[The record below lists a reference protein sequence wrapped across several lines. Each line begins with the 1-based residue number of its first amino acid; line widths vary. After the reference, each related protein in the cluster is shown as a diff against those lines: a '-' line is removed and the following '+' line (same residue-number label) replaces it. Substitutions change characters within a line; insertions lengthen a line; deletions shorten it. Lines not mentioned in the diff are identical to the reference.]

1 MGLRA
6 YKHIYV
12 YIQGD
17 LRGKVSIVGDDW
29 IGTCEIKS

>member
-1 MGLRA
+1 M
-6 YKHIYV
+6 YV

-29 IGTCEIKS
+29 IGTCEIKG